1 MAPSQPTGID
11 EHPVIRDEFDDVEDE
26 GGGPNIDPKVLLLYG
41 AWRSKFWIGC
51 TATVGALLG
60 LAVGASMPNVYTS
73 NARLDYR
80 PGKAESIN
88 AAAAAGIESGDLRH
102 SVPGMVNEELILDDI
117 RVFEKI
123 AVEIGPDKV
132 LATPDPTQ
140 YDDEAGVL
148 ASMWHRCQKVMIGLV
163 KPGLDGDP
171 ASDRAVRSAA
181 LSLKSRTTLEAV
193 RGASIFKVAYDGF
206 SKQEAQDTATK
217 IIAAYVER
225 HKDHYSVVDAYTA
238 NTERTQLA
246 HEKYNLINEEFRSHT
261 RLCGFVDI
269 QAQKEATIEKIS
281 LYETELTR
289 FRGEQK
295 SWAAKIKKTTLQL
308 ETIDPYVD
316 EVKPAVM
323 QENPRYSLMYE
334 ELLELERQLTLNS
347 NQGSMAQQREKKR
360 SLEKQIQSV
369 QRELDDLDE
378 SIEAEP
384 AVVVPKVNELY
395 YATIARID
403 EGEAEMAGI
412 SASIA
417 QTEEALR
424 AALEELSQIGICE
437 DSHTGFDTELVTAK
451 KEWDELRAVTQE
463 QSRMVDLGDEGLAN
477 LSVLSPP
484 TLPLGKG
491 GPARI
496 KPLAAG
502 IGAGIFLGLLLA
514 VLRQLMD
521 KNVRYP
527 ETVEK
532 SIGVRVLGVVP
543 EASSLRRIRPGHVNV
558 A

>member
-1 MAPSQPTGID
+1 M
-11 EHPVIRDEFDDVEDE
+11 IRDEFDDVEEE

-41 AWRSKFWIGC
+41 AWRSKVWIAC

-60 LAVGASMPNVYTS
+60 LAAGASMPNVYTS

-102 SVPGMVNEELILDDI
+102 SLPGMVNEELILDDI

-123 AVEIGPDKV
+123 ARDIGPDKV

-148 ASMWHRCQKVMIGLV
+148 SSMWHRCQKVMIELV
-163 KPGLDGDP
+163 QPGFDGDP
-171 ASDRAVRSAA
+171 TSERAVRSAA
-181 LSLKSRTTLEAV
+181 LSLKSRTKLEAV

-206 SKQEAQDTATK
+206 SKQEAHDTANK
-217 IIAAYVER
+217 IIEAYVTR
-225 HKDHYSVVDAYTA
+225 HKEHYSVVDAYTA

-246 HEKYNLINEEFRSHT
+246 REKYNLINEEFRSHT
-261 RLCGFVDI
+261 GLCGFVDI

-295 SWAAKIKKTTLQL
+295 SWAAKIKKTSLQL

-323 QENPRYSLMYE
+323 EQNPRYTSMYE
-334 ELLELERQLTLNS
+334 ELLELERQLTLAS

-360 SLEKQIQSV
+360 TLERQIENV
-369 QRELDDLDE
+369 QRNLDDLDE
-378 SIEAEP
+378 TIEAEAAQILKKP
-384 AVVVPKVNELY
+384 NELY
-395 YATIARID
+395 YSTIARID

-424 AALEELSQIGICE
+424 AAQEELSQIGICE
-437 DSHTGFDTELVTAK
+437 DSHTGFDTEITTAK
-451 KEWDELRAVTQE
+451 KEWEELRAVTQE

-477 LSVLSPP
+477 LSILSPP
-484 TLPLGKG
+484 TLPIGKG